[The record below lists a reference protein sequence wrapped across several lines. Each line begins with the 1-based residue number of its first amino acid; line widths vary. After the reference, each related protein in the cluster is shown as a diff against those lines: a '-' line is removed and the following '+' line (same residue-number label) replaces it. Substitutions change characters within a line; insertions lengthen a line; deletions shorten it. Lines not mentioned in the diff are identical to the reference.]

1 MTHNPLSSSKDP
13 SYIDIFE
20 LERRTFDEEF
30 SELFNPR
37 NSSARL
43 LFSFI
48 RRELHAFHLEG
59 RSSEA
64 YILNEAYLRGTRQI
78 GKIQVYREILPQ
90 VLLKACCGLS
100 SSFSSFDLDLDN
112 YMLFWLSFAYAL
124 STQRA
129 IRNPPA
135 WLRGTIRHIIRE
147 LSRSHKKH
155 DSSIGDIADYEI
167 AAEPSPS
174 LEEDLHEDLS
184 ILQRM
189 LLDLPFLDQRLLTL
203 KVVEELSW
211 REIRTVLRL
220 EGHGDLPEQILRKR
234 KERALIKLR
243 KKYHAVKLSVF

>member
-1 MTHNPLSSSKDP
+1 MTQNPLSSSKEP
-13 SYIDIFE
+13 SYTDIFE
-20 LERRTFDEEF
+20 LERRAFDEEF
-30 SELFNPR
+30 AELCDPR

-48 RRELHAFHLEG
+48 RRELIAFHLEK

-64 YILNEAYLRGTRQI
+64 YILNEAYLRGTRQMD
-78 GKIQVYREILPQ
+78 KIQVYREILPR

-100 SSFSSFDLDLDN
+100 SSFSNFDLDLDI

-129 IRNPPA
+129 IQNPPA
-135 WLRGTIRHIIRE
+135 WLRGTSRHIIRE

-155 DSSIGDIADYEI
+155 DSWIGDITEHEI
-167 AAEPSPS
+167 AAEPSPA
-174 LEEDLHEDLS
+174 LEEDFQEDMS
-184 ILQRM
+184 ILPQV
-189 LLDLPFLDQRLLTL
+189 LLDLPLLDQKLLTL

-211 REIRTVLRL
+211 REIRDVLRL
-220 EGHGDLPEQILRKR
+220 EGHGDLPEQTLRKR

-243 KKYHAVKLSVF
+243 KKYHAAKP